1 MIFSSVIRVKFSFYF
16 GHKTKI
22 DAFTTHEI
30 S

>member
-1 MIFSSVIRVKFSFYF
+1 MIFSSVIGVKFSFYF

-22 DAFTTHEI
+22 DSFTTREI

>member
-1 MIFSSVIRVKFSFYF
+1 MSFSSVIRVKVSYYF

-22 DAFTTHEI
+22 DAFTTREI

>member
-1 MIFSSVIRVKFSFYF
+1 MIFSVIRVKFSFYF

-22 DAFTTHEI
+22 DAFTTREI